1 MAQPIGLTPCKE
13 KMMPSKDKRVIGI
26 KVSEKEFQMIETYAN
41 THNISISALFKLFMN
56 DLLNGDIQLEKG
68 ELKLGV
74 NPIGYAVCEELDTPF
89 GQKVDRKFDRLRERG
104 YPEMF
109 ISSMKEQILSGI
121 DSQIDMLPKKFD
133 SRKIKDPD
141 CGC

>member
-1 MAQPIGLTPCKE
+1 
-13 KMMPSKDKRVIGI
+13 MPSKDTKVIGV
-26 KVSEKEFQMIETYAN
+26 KVSEKEYQMIETYAN

-56 DLLNGDIQLEKG
+56 DLLNGNINLEKG
-68 ELKLGV
+68 ELKIGV
-74 NPIGYAVCEELDTPF
+74 NPNGYAVCEELDTPF
-89 GQKVDRKFDRLRERG
+89 GQKVDRKFDKLRDRG

-133 SRKIKDPD
+133 ARRMKENDN
-141 CGC
+141 GC